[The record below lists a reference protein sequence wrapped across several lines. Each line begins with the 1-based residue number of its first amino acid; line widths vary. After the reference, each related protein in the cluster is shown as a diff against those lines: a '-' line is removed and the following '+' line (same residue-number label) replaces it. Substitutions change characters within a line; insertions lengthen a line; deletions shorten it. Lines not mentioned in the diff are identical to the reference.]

1 MCTPLFLYFTEIKT
15 AIIIYTLYNRHHHK
29 MYLLNTAIV
38 IIKSILAPYVR
49 KEASFRETDLN
60 RPEMN
65 CSMSIPP
72 HFYFSNNILYDFP
85 SSSSLIFLVVDL
97 VLTWEVLKGVVSF
110 CKMRWR
116 GTIRYNVTV
125 MRIGTVIGGKARYHY
140 RR

>member
-1 MCTPLFLYFTEIKT
+1 
-15 AIIIYTLYNRHHHK
+15 
-29 MYLLNTAIV
+29 
-38 IIKSILAPYVR
+38 
-49 KEASFRETDLN
+49 
-60 RPEMN
+60 MN

-72 HFYFSNNILYDFP
+72 HFYFSNNILYDFS